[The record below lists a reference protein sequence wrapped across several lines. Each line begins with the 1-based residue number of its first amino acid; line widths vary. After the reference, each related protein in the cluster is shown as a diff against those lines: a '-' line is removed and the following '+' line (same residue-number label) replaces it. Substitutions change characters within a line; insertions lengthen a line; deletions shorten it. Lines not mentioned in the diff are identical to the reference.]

1 MSCYLEDAGFVRFE
15 GFVKG
20 GRGGGGGFC
29 AVHEKE
35 EGGTGS
41 ERRGMRGRVELKLK
55 EEGEGKL
62 TLSEKVART

>member
-1 MSCYLEDAGFVRFE
+1 LSCYLEDAGFVRFE

-20 GRGGGGGFC
+20 GRGGGGGF
-29 AVHEKE
+29 AAAHEKE
-35 EGGTGS
+35 EGGTGVS
-41 ERRGMRGRVELKLK
+41 ESGMKGRVELKLN